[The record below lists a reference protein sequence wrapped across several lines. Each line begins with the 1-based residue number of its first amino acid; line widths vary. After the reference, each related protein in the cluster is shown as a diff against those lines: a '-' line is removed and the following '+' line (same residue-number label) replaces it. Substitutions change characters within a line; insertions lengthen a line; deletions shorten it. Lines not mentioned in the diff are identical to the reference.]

1 MADRTQKGLIPLQAA
16 LVFLRGPTPV
26 QRPAPQLVGAPN
38 KGREAGQDGQ
48 LGQAQ
53 GVRPEDRLEG
63 RQVDDGGREDKFEEY
78 SPEEQSVG
86 EEGDLLHQVSL
97 YETVLRVEQCAAEEA
112 HPGGTPARLPRE
124 LLDVA
129 FCFL

>member
-1 MADRTQKGLIPLQAA
+1 MADRSQKGLIPLQAA

-48 LGQAQ
+48 LGQTQ

-78 SPEEQSVG
+78 PPEEQSVG
-86 EEGDLLHQVSL
+86 EDADLAQGGSARTRGEGGADLAGRDASEGHRGGGKVSM
-97 YETVLRVEQCAAEEA
+97 VQRAPWA
-112 HPGGTPARLPRE
+112 H
-124 LLDVA
+124 
-129 FCFL
+129 